1 MRSTMLLTY
10 NIVPSAQDEYMQ
22 FMMNVFMPVMERLG
36 LENAG
41 VWHTAYGDYPMRLL
55 VFVAE
60 TETLRAALEDTRW
73 RNVEARLQQYVTD
86 YARRIVPYQSGF
98 QF

>member
-1 MRSTMLLTY
+1 MLLTY
-10 NIVPSAQDEYMQ
+10 NIIPSAQDEYMQ

-36 LENAG
+36 LANAG

-86 YARRIVPYQSGF
+86 YARRIVPYQAGF